1 MLGPFGSLYDRLELV
16 KVIFLGLNVT
26 QTADIAQVEV
36 GRQLGSL
43 I

>member
-1 MLGPFGSLYDRLELV
+1 MLGPFGGLYDRLKLV
-16 KVIFLGLNVT
+16 KFMFLGLNVT
-26 QTADIAQVEV
+26 QTAYIAQVEV